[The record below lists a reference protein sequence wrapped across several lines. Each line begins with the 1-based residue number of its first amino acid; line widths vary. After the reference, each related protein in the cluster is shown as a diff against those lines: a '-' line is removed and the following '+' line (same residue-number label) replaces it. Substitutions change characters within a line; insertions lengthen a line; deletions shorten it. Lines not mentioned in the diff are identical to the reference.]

1 MPCSNGTCQE
11 YLLGGHLELQEL
23 GLSTQDVP
31 GGVDLQE
38 PDSRDVGLR
47 TGFMVYSHIDPI
59 GRKLFCCL
67 PSFAFT
73 FRAISRRFY
82 LKPLITVH
90 TNIHTDGRV
99 NHARR
104 QPARREQLG

>member
-31 GGVDLQE
+31 GGMDLQE

-67 PSFAFT
+67 PLFAFT
-73 FRAISRRFY
+73 FRAISRRFSFF
-82 LKPLITVH
+82 LV
-90 TNIHTDGRV
+90 
-99 NHARR
+99 
-104 QPARREQLG
+104 RRERYNTISLSVQQGCS